1 MAIFDGQFL
10 KITPNFTKHCIYS
23 MNMMSFFLAGCKF
36 VVCARGWG
44 RGMFHSGNIKL
55 NLLCSGVYS
64 STFIAASVGC
74 QKDDVLKKVD
84 DITSGT

>member
-1 MAIFDGQFL
+1 
-10 KITPNFTKHCIYS
+10 
-23 MNMMSFFLAGCKF
+23 
-36 VVCARGWG
+36 
-44 RGMFHSGNIKL
+44 MFHSGNIKL

-64 STFIAASVGC
+64 RTYIAASVGC